1 MPIELWLSLFVVCLL
16 GAMTP
21 GPSLNVI
28 LNVVTENGRLHGIV
42 ASWSHAIGVGLY
54 ALLSVTGLAYLLQQS
69 PLLFKTLSWLGVLY
83 LLWLGIK
90 AWIAASNSL
99 TEYQKKTSSNLLSSA
114 IQGGLISLLN
124 PKLGLFFIAL
134 FSQFVLLVDNF
145 LGNVILVLTPFIV
158 DGLWYTLVS
167 IFLSQ
172 SIILNKLREHSTT
185 INRLTGIIFILLAIN
200 LIWHISIK

>member
-1 MPIELWLSLFVVCLL
+1 MAIELWLSLFVVCLL

-54 ALLSVTGLAYLLQQS
+54 ALLSVTGLAYLLEQS
-69 PLLFKTLSWLGVLY
+69 PLLFKTLSWLGALY

-99 TEYQKKTSSNLLSSA
+99 TEHQHKTTNNLLSSA
-114 IQGGLISLLN
+114 LQGGLISLLN

-145 LGNVILVLTPFIV
+145 IGNVILVLGVNFVHNYHYCSSQLHKRFLTV
-158 DGLWYTLVS
+158 YVS
-167 IFLSQ
+167 L
-172 SIILNKLREHSTT
+172 
-185 INRLTGIIFILLAIN
+185 LTVRYRSN
-200 LIWHISIK
+200 V